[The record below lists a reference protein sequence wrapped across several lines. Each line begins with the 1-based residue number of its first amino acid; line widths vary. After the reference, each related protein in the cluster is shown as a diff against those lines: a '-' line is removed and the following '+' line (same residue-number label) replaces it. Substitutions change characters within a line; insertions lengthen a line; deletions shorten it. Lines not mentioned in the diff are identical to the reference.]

1 MTHEPGNAGVDAIVQ
16 VAMLEE
22 AQPFIDRADTVSAPT
37 EIAGTRTHTLTYGE
51 LRISLVVSGIGLVNA
66 AHAATAALLN
76 HEPTTPIMS
85 AGSAGGVGPTTSVGD
100 VIVSTLL
107 INLEADAR
115 AFGYALGQV
124 PGMPPHYEADAALA
138 EAAINSDHA
147 QPVTRGGIG
156 SGEKF
161 VTAEHAHRIREDFPQ
176 VEAVDMES
184 AAIAQVAHRIGHPF
198 VSIRAVSDLCAPD
211 GTEFLTHLD
220 GAAERST
227 DVTLAALRHLRG

>member
-1 MTHEPGNAGVDAIVQ
+1 MTDQSGNAGVDAIVQ

-22 AQPFIDRADTVSAPT
+22 AQPFIDRADTASPPT
-37 EIAGTRTHTLTYGE
+37 NIAGAQTHTLSFGE
-51 LRISLVVSGIGLVNA
+51 LRISLVISGIGLVNA
-66 AHAATAALLN
+66 AHAATAALLS
-76 HEPTTPIMS
+76 HEPTTPIIS

-124 PGMPPHYEADAALA
+124 PGMPAHYEADAALA
-138 EAAINSDHA
+138 DAAMKSGHT
-147 QPVTRGGIG
+147 QPVRRGGIG

-161 VTAEHAHRIREDFPQ
+161 VTSEHAHRIREDFPQ
-176 VEAVDMES
+176 IEAVDMES
-184 AAIAQVAHRIGHPF
+184 AAIAQVAHRLGHPF

-227 DVTLAALRHLRG
+227 AVTLAALRHLRG